1 MKHSDFYLSLILLIS
16 SSFINIASSQTR
28 FHDPVPDYQ
37 NFNVSKLDS
46 TIKSELN
53 RSNQYSDL
61 KSVIIKRWY
70 EVHNFQSV
78 WFQPTV
84 NTFKT
89 DTLLGFISHI
99 SVHGLKSDQLGYRD
113 MMAQRNKLKNLQLT
127 YSELAKFE
135 LKLTKTYILYCSGL
149 RYGFIDPG
157 IFEAYHKSSQKA
169 DSSFIFTALKA
180 EKKHLLS
187 YLSRVQPRSKAY
199 LTLQAEKD
207 NYNFFIDSTFE
218 SIPLLTG
225 NETIKLWTSDSRI
238 PLIARRLMITGEL
251 PFDPDYETSYLT
263 FNRRLLKALNIFRI
277 KTGLMIDEEI
287 GNSTINGL
295 NMTFAEYINKID
307 VNLERL
313 RWVPLKSLGRKF
325 IRVNVA
331 DMTLKAYKNDTV
343 ALTMKVCV
351 GRPLNMTPLL
361 QSKIFELVINP
372 TWTVPSSI
380 IIKEI
385 AVKASKNISYFER
398 NHIRVYLQGAEIDPT
413 SVDWTKINIR
423 HQPYKMVQDSGSK
436 NSLGRIKFNFKNPFS
451 VYLHD
456 TNLKSAFKHHDRAVS
471 HGCVR
476 VEKPVELVNFCFAD
490 LPPVYNTQILKNNL
504 IKDKIRHS
512 IDLKV
517 ISQNG
522 KDQLKSNPTSMK
534 IKRVELNPS
543 IPIVMDYQ
551 TCFINLKGKIMFRED
566 IYKLDSLM
574 NKQLEDISI
583 WE

>member
-1 MKHSDFYLSLILLIS
+1 MKHFNFHLSLILLIT
-16 SSFINIASSQTR
+16 SSFITNATSQTL
-28 FHDPVPDYQ
+28 FKDSIPDYQ

-46 TIKSELN
+46 TIEYELYW
-53 RSNQYSDL
+53 SNQFSDS
-61 KSVIIKRWY
+61 KSKFIKRWY
-70 EVHNFQSV
+70 EEHHFQSI
-78 WFQPTV
+78 WFQPSV
-84 NTFKT
+84 NTFKA

-99 SVHGLKSDQLGYRD
+99 SVHGLKSDQLGYTN
-113 MMAQRNKLKNLQLT
+113 MMTQRNKLKNMQLT
-127 YSELAKFE
+127 YSELAKLE
-135 LKLTKTYILYCSGL
+135 LKLSKSFILYCSGL

-157 IFEAYHKSSQKA
+157 NFEAYHKSIQKA
-169 DSSFIFTALKA
+169 DSAFIYASLKA
-180 EKKHLLS
+180 ERTHLLS
-187 YLSRVQPRSKAY
+187 YLSRIQPRSKAY

-207 NYNFFIDSTFE
+207 NYNFYIDSTFE
-218 SIPLLTG
+218 SIPFLSE
-225 NETIKLWTSDSRI
+225 NETIKLWTSDSRL

-251 PFDPDYETSYLT
+251 PFDPDYETSYLI
-263 FNRRLLKALNIFRI
+263 FNRRLLKALNVFRI

-287 GNSTINGL
+287 GNSTINAL

-307 VNLERL
+307 VNMERL
-313 RWVPLKSLGRKF
+313 RWVPLKSLGQKF

-372 TWTVPSSI
+372 TWTVPNSI

-385 AVKASKNISYFER
+385 ALKASKNISYFER
-398 NHIRVYLQGAEIDPT
+398 NHIRVYLQGVEIDPST
-413 SVDWTKINIR
+413 VDWTKINAN

-436 NSLGRIKFNFKNPFS
+436 NSLGRIKFNFNNPFS

-456 TNLKSAFKHHDRAVS
+456 TNIKSAFKHHDRAVS

-490 LPPVYNTQILKNNL
+490 LSPAYKTQIQKNDL

-517 ISQNG
+517 ISQIG
-522 KDQLKSNPTSMK
+522 KDQLKSDPNSMN

-551 TCFINLKGKIMFRED
+551 TCFINLAGKIMFRED
-566 IYKLDSLM
+566 IYKLDVLL
-574 NKQLEDISI
+574 NKQLGNISLK
-583 WE
+583 E

>member
-1 MKHSDFYLSLILLIS
+1 MKHSNFYFTLILLITS
-16 SSFINIASSQTR
+16 SLLTNASSR
-28 FHDPVPDYQ
+28 SLSYDSIPDYQ
-37 NFNVSKLDS
+37 NINVSRLDS
-46 TIKSELN
+46 AIRFELSFLNQFTDSKSIYIKH
-53 RSNQYSDL
+53 
-61 KSVIIKRWY
+61 WY
-70 EVHNFQSV
+70 EGHNFQPV
-78 WFQPTV
+78 WIQPSV

-99 SVHGLKSDQLGYRD
+99 NVHGLKSGQLDYPKIL
-113 MMAQRNKLKNLQLT
+113 ALCNQLKKSKLT
-127 YSELAKFE
+127 YSELAKFDI
-135 LKLTKTYILYCSGL
+135 KLSKLYILYCAGL
-149 RYGFIDPG
+149 RFGFINPG
-157 IFEAYHKSSQKA
+157 IFEAYHKSIQKA
-169 DSSFIFTALKA
+169 DSSFIFTCLKA
-180 EKKHLLS
+180 EKTHLLT
-187 YLSRVQPRSKAY
+187 YLSRIQPRSKAY

-207 NYNFFIDSTFE
+207 NYIFYIDSTFE
-218 SIPLLTG
+218 AIPLLAD
-225 NETIKLWTSDSRI
+225 NETIKLWTTDSSL

-251 PFDPDYETSYLT
+251 PFDPDYKTTYRI
-263 FNRRLLKALNIFRI
+263 FNRRLLNAINVFRT

-287 GNSTINGL
+287 GNSTINAL

-313 RWVPLKSLGRKF
+313 RWVPLKSLGKKF

-361 QSKIFELVINP
+361 QSKIFELIINP
-372 TWTVPSSI
+372 TWTVPNSI
-380 IIKEI
+380 IVKEI
-385 AVKASKNISYFER
+385 AIKASKNISYFEK
-398 NHIRVYLQGAEIDPT
+398 NHIRVYLQGVEIDP
-413 SVDWTKINIR
+413 SRVDWTKITIN

-476 VEKPVELVNFCFAD
+476 VEKPVELLNFCFPD
-490 LPPVYNTQILKNNL
+490 LSPVYKTQIQKNEL
-504 IKDKIRHS
+504 ILDKIRHS

-517 ISQNG
+517 ISKTG
-522 KDQLKSNPTSMK
+522 KDQLKANPNSMNVK
-534 IKRVELNPS
+534 KVELNPF

-566 IYKLDSLM
+566 IYKLDDLL
-574 NKQLEDISI
+574 NNQLADISI
-583 WE
+583 